1 MTGSGAC
8 ARACARACYA
18 GGHDSAAIPRRA
30 GRFGR
35 ARLDSDAVVLAAG
48 RVISAACRRGPS
60 RPHGPARR
68 VIAGAVHESVESAQT
83 PGLIR
88 TLWFWRRAASSALRA
103 GAAQA
108 GPTDPRDVS
117 SPARST
123 SPRSPRR
130 PRARRP
136 VLGAAATP
144 AALMLKSKHILGIV
158 SSVKNYVST
167 G

>member
-1 MTGSGAC
+1 VTGSGAC

-18 GGHDSAAIPRRA
+18 GATIPPQFQGGPADSA
-30 GRFGR
+30 G
-35 ARLDSDAVVLAAG
+35 
-48 RVISAACRRGPS
+48 
-60 RPHGPARR
+60 
-68 VIAGAVHESVESAQT
+68 

-117 SPARST
+117 SPAWST

-144 AALMLKSKHILGIV
+144 AALMLKSKHMQGIV
-158 SSVKNYVST
+158 SSVNNYVST